1 MHIQGRFQVFL
12 GILLLPLCFLSCT
25 GCENP
30 VTGNKNE
37 THFSLATWN
46 LQAFFDGQE
55 TGTEYTDYTV
65 KASWN
70 EVSYKNRLKSLDTAL
85 TQWPEPQTRG
95 AAKGPDIFALLEVEN
110 AAVLESLRSG
120 PFAQFMYHYSAF
132 AANPGAPLGL
142 GLLSRFPIL
151 AVKSHSLQTAD
162 YSTPR
167 PMLEAEIELPQA
179 PGAPQERLH
188 LFVCHWKSKLG
199 DLEET
204 ELVRRASAQLVNRRI
219 VELSRQQ
226 AGTEPLVLVVGD
238 LNENADEYTRQGT
251 RFVTALMPADTS
263 VVMRDCP
270 DTNHEINSKASIN
283 FFSYDAFRACSFINL
298 TGSSSDVSIPD
309 TGPITLYCPWYTSVW
324 NGSYAYRGNWETIDH
339 ILLSPGFFNG
349 SGWEYTAFSVIDH
362 TPFSNEA
369 GFPNSFNPRTGS
381 GVSDHLPIMAEFHR
395 IEAQKE

>member
-1 MHIQGRFQVFL
+1 MHIQRRFQVFL
-12 GILLLPLCFLSCT
+12 GILSLPLFFLSCT

-30 VTGNKNE
+30 VTGNRRE

-46 LQAFFDGQE
+46 IQAFFDGQE
-55 TGTEYTDYTV
+55 TGTEYTDYTE

-70 EVSYKNRLKSLDTAL
+70 DVSYKNRLQSLNSAL

-95 AAKGPDIFALLEVEN
+95 AEKGPDIFALLEVEN

-120 PFAQFMYHYSAF
+120 PFAQFTYTYTAF

-179 PGAPQERLH
+179 PDAPQERLH

-199 DLEET
+199 DPEDT
-204 ELVRRASAQLVNRRI
+204 EIVRRAGAQLVNRRI

-238 LNENADEYTRQGT
+238 LNENADEYTRQGS
-251 RFVTALMPADTS
+251 RFVTALMPAEI
-263 VVMRDCP
+263 VMGDCP
-270 DTNHEINSKASIN
+270 DSNHAASIVA
-283 FFSYDAFRACSFINL
+283 STDLFRNAALRPCSFINL
-298 TGSSSDVSIPD
+298 TGSMSDVCIPV
-309 TGPITLYCPWYTSVW
+309 TGPITLYCPWYTTVW
-324 NGSYAYRGNWETIDH
+324 NGSYAYRGSWETIDH

-349 SGWEYTAFSVIDH
+349 TGWEYTGFSVIDC
-362 TPFSNEA
+362 TPFCNET

-381 GVSDHLPIMAEFHR
+381 GVSDHLPIMADFHR
-395 IEAQKE
+395 LEAQ